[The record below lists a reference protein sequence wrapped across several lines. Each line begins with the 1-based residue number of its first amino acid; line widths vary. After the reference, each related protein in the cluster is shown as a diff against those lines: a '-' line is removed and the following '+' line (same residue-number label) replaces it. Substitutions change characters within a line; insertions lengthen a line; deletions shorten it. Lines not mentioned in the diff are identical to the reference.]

1 MCKIQIINFSL
12 KINLSLTRIE
22 ADTQDAFIPAFNDGF
37 PSGECMRTEQTK
49 TKYSLNKQGEFV
61 IENYNYAKPFANFFP
76 GIAGKYG
83 IPMWV
88 FYVNR
93 GQCICSFG
101 TKDKDH
107 AILEFFPANK
117 AWQFVS
123 HHGFRTFIKIKNSK
137 SEPIYYE
144 PFHNGYTNLKYR
156 LINSMR
162 IGSAELILEEKNL
175 SLGIT
180 TQVKYFNIPN
190 DTYAGLT
197 RIVSIKNTGNQAKS
211 LELIDGLPQIVPFGT
226 NNFFLKKLGRTIEA
240 WMKID
245 NLENSVP
252 FYKLEVD
259 PTDRPE
265 VVHID
270 AGNFYLGF
278 HFKGKRSE
286 LLKPIVDPQAVFGAI
301 TDFSYPAK
309 FLAKPKFLYPAKQ
322 LTQSKTPSALLLM
335 NLELRP
341 NQQKTFYAVIGQARN
356 SKTLNSSVKNI
367 IKPGYVENKM
377 RQNQELIEKLKED
390 ILTKSSCAEF
400 NLYAGQTYLDNIMR
414 GGYPE
419 VFLRPSFKP
428 SGLTGPEA
436 EESELT
442 RTVFYLYSRKHGDL
456 ERDYNKF
463 QLQPTYLSQGNGNYR
478 DTNQNRRNDLW
489 FNPEIQDEN
498 IIFFMNLIQADGF
511 NPLVVKPESFLIRD
525 NLDLQKLLETV
536 AKQKDINA
544 LSPFLKK
551 PFTPGEL
558 IFFIEENKIILNT
571 SYDNF
576 LFLVLSNALK
586 IQEAEHGEGF
596 WTDHWTYNLDLIDSY
611 LGLYPEK
618 TNELFFVRKVF
629 SFFDN
634 AEIVRPRSEKYV
646 LYNGQAR
653 QLHSLS
659 LDSNKKEMLRKR
671 LVNPHFLRTLHGE
684 GQIHYTTL
692 VAKLLCL
699 ATNKL
704 ASLDSS
710 GIGIEMEANKPN
722 WFDSLNGLPAL
733 FGSSTCETFELKR
746 LLKMIK
752 QALENSPIK
761 EIELAEEI
769 AKFIEQLC
777 AIFSQ
782 DAFSYWDKSN
792 TIKENYRHN
801 IRLGFS
807 GTLNNFPTEKLI
819 SFLEAAL
826 EKVECGL
833 NKAFN
838 KTQGLYNSYF
848 INEVTE
854 YDLIRDHYIKPK
866 KFTQRPAPLF
876 LEGQMH
882 ALRLSQQR
890 QQILTLHKATKQ
902 SALFD
907 KKLKMYKVTAPL
919 NAMPEEI
926 GRCRIFSPG
935 WLENESIWLH
945 MEYKYILELLKAG
958 LTEEFYAEFKNVLIP
973 FQNPQ
978 KYGRSIL
985 ENSSFLVS
993 SAFADK
999 KLHGNGFV
1007 ARLSGSTAEF
1017 LHIWLLM
1024 NAGLS
1029 PFSLDETGQLNL
1041 TFQPNLAGWLFDK
1054 TGEYS
1059 FKFLSQIQVT
1069 YHNPKRKNTFGKN
1082 AAIINKIIIQDKDKL
1097 REFNSA
1103 IIPSPYAQAIRARQI
1118 KKIDIYL
1125 D

>member
-1 MCKIQIINFSL
+1 MKIKNNQS
-12 KINLSLTRIE
+12 
-22 ADTQDAFIPAFNDGF
+22 
-37 PSGECMRTEQTK
+37 K
-49 TKYSLNKQGEFV
+49 TKYHLNEQGEFV
-61 IENYNYAKPFANFFP
+61 IQNYNYAKPFANFFP

-117 AWQFVS
+117 AWQLVGS
-123 HHGFRTFIKIKNSK
+123 LGFRTFIKIKNVK
-137 SEPIYYE
+137 SEPVYYE
-144 PFHNGYTNLKYR
+144 PFHNGYTNLKYQI
-156 LINSMR
+156 INSMR
-162 IGSAELILEEKNL
+162 ISSAQLILEEEN
-175 SLGIT
+175 STLGIK
-180 TQVKYFNIPN
+180 TQVKYFNVPN

-197 RIVSIKNTGNQAKS
+197 RTVSIKNTGHQLKS
-211 LELIDGLPQIVPFGT
+211 FQLIDGLPQIVPFGT
-226 NNFFLKKLGRTIEA
+226 SNFFLKKLGRTIEA

-265 VVHID
+265 VVHIE
-270 AGNFYLGF
+270 AGNFYLGY
-278 HFKGKRSE
+278 HFKGKKAQ
-286 LLKPIVDPQAVFGAI
+286 LLKPIVDPAAVFGAV

-309 FLAKPKFLYPAKQ
+309 FLEKPKFFYPAEQ
-322 LTQSKTPSALLLM
+322 LTQSKTPSALLFM
-335 NLELRP
+335 NLKLKP
-341 NQQKTFYAVIGQARN
+341 TQQKTFYAVIGQARN
-356 SKTLNSSVKNI
+356 SKTLNSSVKKI
-367 IKPGYVENKM
+367 TRLGYIEDKL
-377 RQNQELIEKLKED
+377 RQNNELIENLKSD
-390 ILTKSSCAEF
+390 ILTKSSSAEF

-419 VFLRPSFKP
+419 VFK
-428 SGLTGPEA
+428 SG
-436 EESELT
+436 S
-442 RTVFYLYSRKHGDL
+442 VFYLYSRKHGDL

-489 FNPEIQDEN
+489 FNPNIQDEN
-498 IIFFMNLIQADGF
+498 IVFFMNLIQADGF
-511 NPLVVKPESFLIRD
+511 NPLVVKPDSFLLKN
-525 NLDLQKLLETV
+525 NLDLAKLLGGMLKES
-536 AKQKDINA
+536 DIDK
-544 LSPFLKK
+544 LSGFLKK
-551 PFTPGEL
+551 PFSPGEL
-558 IFFIEENKIILNT
+558 FFFIEKNNIAIKNTYDAFLDIILSAT
-571 SYDNF
+571 E
-576 LFLVLSNALK
+576 K

-611 LGLYPEK
+611 LELYPEK
-618 TNELFFVRKVF
+618 THELFFNRKVF

-634 AEIVRPRSEKYV
+634 AEIVKPRSEKYV
-646 LYNGQAR
+646 LYDGQPR
-653 QLHSLS
+653 QLHSLT
-659 LDSNKKEMLRKR
+659 LDSHKKEMLRKR
-671 LVNPHFLRTLHGE
+671 LVNPHCLRTLQGQ

-699 ATNKL
+699 AANKL
-704 ASLDSS
+704 ASLDAC
-710 GIGIEMEANKPN
+710 GVGIEMEANKPN

-746 LLKMIK
+746 LLKRIK
-752 QALENSPIK
+752 ASLENFSLK

-769 AKFIEQLC
+769 AKFIEQLG
-777 AIFSQ
+777 AIFSEE
-782 DAFSYWDKSN
+782 AFSYWDKSN
-792 TIKENYRHN
+792 TLKENYRQN

-807 GTLNNFPTEKLI
+807 GTLINFPASKLI
-819 SFLEAAL
+819 SFLDAAL
-826 EKVECGL
+826 EKVESGL
-833 NKAFN
+833 AKAFN
-838 KTQGLYNSYF
+838 KTQGVYHSYF

-854 YDLIRDHYIKPK
+854 YDLVKDHYLKPK
-866 KFTQRPAPLF
+866 KFNQRAAPLF
-876 LEGQMH
+876 LEGQIH
-882 ALRLSQQR
+882 ALRLTRQRSQS
-890 QQILTLHKATKQ
+890 LALHKATKK

-919 NAMPEEI
+919 NSMPEEI

-973 FQNPQ
+973 FQDPQ

-1017 LHIWLLM
+1017 LHIWLIM
-1024 NAGLS
+1024 NAGVS
-1029 PFSLDETGQLNL
+1029 PFALDETGQLTL
-1041 TFQPNLAGWLFDK
+1041 TFRPALAGWLFDQA
-1054 TGEYS
+1054 GNYS
-1059 FKFLSQIQVT
+1059 FNFLSKILVT
-1069 YHNPKRKNTFGKN
+1069 YHNPKRKDTFGKN
-1082 AAIINKIIIQDKDKL
+1082 AAEITKIVLYENKLPKEINSSTIFSVLALKV
-1097 REFNSA
+1097 RS
-1103 IIPSPYAQAIRARQI
+1103 RQI
-1118 KKIDIYL
+1118 NKIDIYL
-1125 D
+1125 E

>member
-1 MCKIQIINFSL
+1 MNLKTNQI
-12 KINLSLTRIE
+12 
-22 ADTQDAFIPAFNDGF
+22 
-37 PSGECMRTEQTK
+37 K
-49 TKYSLNKQGEFV
+49 TKYYLNEQGEFV
-61 IENYNYAKPFANFFP
+61 IQNYNYAKPFANFFP

-123 HHGFRTFIKIKNSK
+123 SHGFRTFIKIKSSNSE
-137 SEPIYYE
+137 SIYYE

-156 LINSMR
+156 IINSMR
-162 IGSAELILEEKNL
+162 IGSAQLILEEENRT
-175 SLGIT
+175 LGIK

-197 RIVSIKNTGNQAKS
+197 RIVNIENTGNKPKS

-226 NNFFLKKLGRTIEA
+226 SNFFLKKLGRTIEA

-245 NLENSVP
+245 NLGNSVP

-259 PTDRPE
+259 PSDRPE
-265 VVHID
+265 VVHIE

-278 HFKGKRSE
+278 HFKGKNSE

-301 TDFSYPAK
+301 TDFSYPAE
-309 FLAKPKFLYPAKQ
+309 FLAKPKFLYPAEQ
-322 LTQSKTPSALLLM
+322 LTKSKTPSALLLI
-335 NLELRP
+335 NLELKP
-341 NQQKTFYAVIGQARN
+341 SQQKTFYTVIGQARN
-356 SKTLNSSVKNI
+356 AKILNSSVKKI
-367 IKPGYVENKM
+367 TKLGYIEDKM
-377 RQNQELIEKLKED
+377 HQNSELIEKLKND

-419 VFLRPSFKP
+419 VFPHPSSKL
-428 SGLTGPEA
+428 SEGGS
-436 EESELT
+436 EST
-442 RTVFYLYSRKHGDL
+442 KTVFYLYSRKHGDL

-489 FNPEIQDEN
+489 FNPEIRDEN

-511 NPLVVKPESFLIRD
+511 NPLVIKPESFLVRD
-525 NLDLQKLLETV
+525 NLDLGKLLETI
-536 AKQKDINA
+536 AKKTD
-544 LSPFLKK
+544 LDTLGLFLKK

-558 IFFIEENKIILNT
+558 IFFIEENKIVLNT

-576 LFLVLSNALK
+576 LGLILPCALK
-586 IQEAEHGEGF
+586 IQEAEHQEGF

-611 LGLYPEK
+611 LALYPEK
-618 TNELFFVRKVF
+618 TNELFFTRKVF

-653 QLHSLS
+653 QLHSLA
-659 LDSNKKEMLRKR
+659 LDSKKKEMLRKR
-671 LVNPHFLRTLHGE
+671 RINPHCLRTLHGD

-699 ATNKL
+699 AANKL
-704 ASLDSS
+704 ASLDAF
-710 GIGIEMEANKPN
+710 GVGIEMEANKPN

-733 FGSSTCETFELKR
+733 FGSSACETFELKR
-746 LLKMIK
+746 LLKKIK

-761 EIELAEEI
+761 EIELPEEV

-777 AIFSQ
+777 AIFSE

-792 TIKENYRHN
+792 TLKENYRHN

-807 GTLNNFPTEKLI
+807 GILTNVPAARLI
-819 SFLEAAL
+819 SFLNTAL
-826 EKVECGL
+826 EKVDCGL

-838 KTQGLYNSYF
+838 KTQGVYNSYF

-854 YDLIRDHYIKPK
+854 YDLVRDHYIKPK

-882 ALRLSQQR
+882 ALRLTEER
-890 QQILTLHKATKQ
+890 QQILALHKATKH

-919 NAMPEEI
+919 SSMPEEI

-958 LTEEFYAEFKNVLIP
+958 LPEEFYAEFKNVLIP

-978 KYGRSIL
+978 NYGRSIL

-993 SAFADK
+993 SAFPDK

-1024 NAGLS
+1024 HAGLC
-1029 PFSLDETGQLNL
+1029 PFSLNETGQLNL
-1041 TFQPNLAGWLFDK
+1041 TFNPILAGWLFDK
-1054 TGEYS
+1054 AGKYL
-1059 FKFLSQIQVT
+1059 FNFLSKIQVT
-1069 YHNPKRKNTFGKN
+1069 YHNPKRKDTFGKN
-1082 AAIINKIIIQDKDKL
+1082 SVKVSKIIIFENGCPL
-1097 REFNSA
+1097 EINSA
-1103 IIPSPYAQAIRARQI
+1103 TIPAPYAQKIRSRQI
-1118 KKIDIYL
+1118 NKIDIYL
-1125 D
+1125 E

>member
-1 MCKIQIINFSL
+1 MK
-12 KINLSLTRIE
+12 
-22 ADTQDAFIPAFNDGF
+22 
-37 PSGECMRTEQTK
+37 TEQSK
-49 TKYSLNKQGEFV
+49 TNYYLNKDGEFV

-117 AWQFVS
+117 SWQFVS
-123 HHGFRTFIKIKNSK
+123 CHGFRTFIKVKNVK
-137 SEPIYYE
+137 SGPVYYE
-144 PFHNGYTNLKYR
+144 PFHNGYTNLKYQIDNC
-156 LINSMR
+156 LR
-162 IGSAELILEEKNL
+162 IGSAELTLEEENHT
-175 SLGIT
+175 LGIK

-197 RIVSIKNTGNQAKS
+197 RIVSIENTGKHPKS

-240 WMKID
+240 WMKVD

-252 FYKLEVD
+252 FYKLAVD
-259 PTDRPE
+259 PVDRPE
-265 VVHID
+265 VLHIE

-278 HFKGKRSE
+278 HYQGEKTE
-286 LLKPIVDPQAVFGAI
+286 ILKPIVDPQAVFGAV
-301 TDFSYPAK
+301 TDFSYPAE
-309 FLAKPKFLYPAKQ
+309 FLARSKFSYPAEQ
-322 LTQSKTPSALLLM
+322 LAQSKTPSALLLLD
-335 NLELRP
+335 LELKAR
-341 NQQKTFYAVIGQARN
+341 QKKTFYAVIGQARN
-356 SKTLNSSVKNI
+356 AKTLNSSVKKI
-367 IKPGYVENKM
+367 IKPGYIEDKL
-377 RQNQELIEKLKED
+377 RQNQELIEKLKSD
-390 ILTKSSCAEF
+390 ILTKSSSEEF

-419 VFLRPSFKP
+419 VFK
-428 SGLTGPEA
+428 SGA
-436 EESELT
+436 
-442 RTVFYLYSRKHGDL
+442 VFYLYSRKHGDL

-478 DTNQNRRNDLW
+478 DTNQNRRNDIW

-511 NPLVVKPESFLIRD
+511 NPLVVKPENFLIRD
-525 NLDLQKLLETV
+525 NLDLGKLLEAV
-536 AKQKDINA
+536 AQKKDIDT

-558 IFFIEENKIILNT
+558 IFFIEENKIALNT

-576 LFLVLSNALK
+576 LDLVLSCALK
-586 IQEAEHGEGF
+586 IQEAEHQEGF

-611 LGLYPEK
+611 LSVYPEK
-618 TNELFFVRKVF
+618 TNELFFARKVF
-629 SFFDN
+629 TFFDN
-634 AEIVRPRSEKYV
+634 AEIVRPRSEKYL
-646 LYNGQAR
+646 LYNGQVR

-659 LDSNKKEMLRKR
+659 LDSHKKELLRKR
-671 LVNPHFLRTLHGE
+671 PVNPHCLRTLHGE

-699 ATNKL
+699 AANKL
-704 ASLDSS
+704 ASLDAF
-710 GIGIEMEANKPN
+710 GVGIEMEANKPN

-746 LLKMIK
+746 LLKKIK
-752 QALENSPIK
+752 QVLEGSLIK
-761 EIELAEEI
+761 EVELAEEI
-769 AKFIEQLC
+769 AEFIEQLGS
-777 AIFSQ
+777 IFSQ
-782 DAFSYWDKSN
+782 EEFSYWDASN

-801 IRLGFS
+801 IRSGFS
-807 GTLNNFPTEKLI
+807 GTLTNFPADKLV
-819 SFLEAAL
+819 SFLEEAL
-826 EKVECGL
+826 KKVDCGL

-838 KTQGLYNSYF
+838 KTQKLYNSYF

-854 YDLIRDHYIKPK
+854 YDLIRERYIKPR
-866 KFTQRPAPLF
+866 KFTQKPAPLF
-876 LEGQMH
+876 LEAQMH
-882 ALRLSQQR
+882 ALRLTSER
-890 QQILTLHKATKQ
+890 QQNLALHRATKQ

-919 NAMPEEI
+919 NSMPEEI

-958 LTEEFYAEFKNVLIP
+958 LTEEFYAEFKNALIP

-978 KYGRSIL
+978 IYGRSIL

-993 SAFADK
+993 SAFPDK

-1024 NAGLS
+1024 NVGLN
-1029 PFSLDETGQLNL
+1029 PFCLDENGQLNL
-1041 TFQPNLAGWLFDK
+1041 TFKPALAGWLFDK
-1054 TGEYS
+1054 YGEYS
-1059 FKFLSQIQVT
+1059 FNFLSRVQVT
-1069 YHNPKRKNTFGKN
+1069 YHNPKRKDTFGKN
-1082 AAIINKIIIQDKDKL
+1082 AAAIHKIIIQDKDKPA
-1097 REFNSA
+1097 EFNCPV
-1103 IIPSPYAQAIRARQI
+1103 IPSPYAQAIRSRQI

-1125 D
+1125 G

>member
-1 MCKIQIINFSL
+1 MKTAQS
-12 KINLSLTRIE
+12 
-22 ADTQDAFIPAFNDGF
+22 
-37 PSGECMRTEQTK
+37 K
-49 TKYSLNKQGEFV
+49 TKYYLNKQGEFV

-117 AWQFVS
+117 SWQFVCN
-123 HHGFRTFIKIKNSK
+123 HGFRTFIKIKGSK
-137 SEPIYYE
+137 PEPIYYE
-144 PFHNGYTNLKYR
+144 PFHNGYANLKYR
-156 LINSMR
+156 IINSMR
-162 IGSAELILEEKNL
+162 IGSAELMLEEENHT
-175 SLGIT
+175 LGIK
-180 TQVKYFNIPN
+180 TQIKYFNIPN
-190 DTYAGLT
+190 DNYAGLSRT
-197 RIVSIKNTGNQAKS
+197 VSIENTGHKLKS
-211 LELIDGLPQIVPFGT
+211 IQIIDGLAQIIPFGT

-245 NLENSVP
+245 NLGNSVP

-278 HFKGKRSE
+278 YLEGKKAK
-286 LLKPIVDPQAVFGAI
+286 LLKPIVDPRSVFGVI
-301 TDFSYPAK
+301 TDFSYPAE
-309 FLAKPKFLYPAKQ
+309 FLAKPKFLYPVEQ
-322 LTQSKTPSALLLM
+322 LTQSQTPSALLLM
-335 NLELRP
+335 NMELKP
-341 NQQKTFYAVIGQARN
+341 GQQKTFHAVIGQARN
-356 SKTLNSSVKNI
+356 AKTLNSSVKKI
-367 IKPGYVENKM
+367 LKPDYIEDKL
-377 RQNQELIEKLKED
+377 RQNKELIEKLKSD
-390 ILTKSSCAEF
+390 ILTKSSSVEF

-419 VFLRPSFKP
+419 VFK
-428 SGLTGPEA
+428 SG
-436 EESELT
+436 
-442 RTVFYLYSRKHGDL
+442 TVFYLYARKHGDL

-463 QLQPTYLSQGNGNYR
+463 QLPPTYLSQGNGNYR

-489 FNPEIQDEN
+489 FNPQIQDEN

-511 NPLVVKPESFLIRD
+511 NPLIVKPVSFLIKD
-525 NLDLQKLLETV
+525 NLDLGKLLETV
-536 AKQKDINA
+536 AKKNDIDI
-544 LSPFLKK
+544 LGPFLKK

-558 IFFIEENKIILNT
+558 IFFIEEHKIKLNT
-571 SYDNF
+571 AYDNF
-576 LFLVLSNALK
+576 LDLILTCSLK
-586 IQEAEHGEGF
+586 IQEAEHQDGF

-618 TNELFFVRKVF
+618 TNELFFGKKVF

-634 AEIVRPRSEKYV
+634 AEIVRARSEKYV

-692 VAKLLCL
+692 AAKLLCL
-699 ATNKL
+699 AANKL
-704 ASLDSS
+704 ASLDAS
-710 GIGIEMEANKPN
+710 GVGIEMEANKPN

-746 LLKMIK
+746 LLKKIK
-752 QALENSPIK
+752 RTLENSAIK

-769 AKFIEQLC
+769 AKFIEQLSG
-777 AIFSQ
+777 IFSE
-782 DAFSYWDKSN
+782 DTFSYWDKSN
-792 TIKENYRHN
+792 TIKENYRRN

-807 GTLNNFPTEKLI
+807 GTLTNFPAAKLI

-838 KTQGLYNSYF
+838 KTQGVYNSYF

-854 YDLIRDHYIKPK
+854 YDLVKDHFIKPK

-876 LEGQMH
+876 LEGQVH
-882 ALRLSQQR
+882 ALRLTPQR
-890 QQILTLHKATKQ
+890 QQSLALYKATKH

-919 NAMPEEI
+919 NSMPEEI
-926 GRCRIFSPG
+926 GRCRVFTPG

-978 KYGRSIL
+978 IYGRSIL

-993 SAFADK
+993 SAFTDK

-1017 LHIWLLM
+1017 LHIWLVM
-1024 NAGLS
+1024 NVGLN
-1029 PFSLDETGQLNL
+1029 PFSLNQTGQLNL
-1041 TFQPNLAGWLFDK
+1041 TFKPVLASWLFDQ
-1054 TGEYS
+1054 TGEYT
-1059 FKFLSQIQVT
+1059 FNFLSQIQVT

-1082 AAIINKIIIQDKDKL
+1082 AATISKIIIQDLDSPV
-1097 REFNSA
+1097 EFNTSV
-1103 IIPSPYAQAIRARQI
+1103 IPFPYAQAIRARQI